1 MPNYSPRSS
10 ATAAEARSQEATKRT
25 FLLAASFICCCLN
38 MLASGSLYVFALYA
52 PSFTGRLGYSQT
64 QTSAIAVIG
73 DIGLY
78 GVGPLSGLMAD
89 RLGPRPTSFIAG
101 MMLLMGYGLLSAG
114 YATGLESVARGE
126 APTHFLSMAM
136 FLFLAGMG
144 SSASYMAAFTSLA
157 KNFRQA
163 RGVALGECYDLT

>member
-1 MPNYSPRSS
+1 
-10 ATAAEARSQEATKRT
+10 
-25 FLLAASFICCCLN
+25 

-64 QTSAIAVIG
+64 QTSTIAVIG

-78 GVGPLSGLMAD
+78 GVGPLSGMMAD
-89 RLGPRPTSFIAG
+89 RLGARPTSFIAG
-101 MMLLMGYGLLSAG
+101 VLLLTGYGLLSAG
-114 YATGLESVARGE
+114 YASGLESIAKGE
-126 APTHFLSMAM
+126 APTHFLWMSG

-157 KNFRQA
+157 KNFRNG
-163 RGVALGECYDLT
+163 RGVALGE